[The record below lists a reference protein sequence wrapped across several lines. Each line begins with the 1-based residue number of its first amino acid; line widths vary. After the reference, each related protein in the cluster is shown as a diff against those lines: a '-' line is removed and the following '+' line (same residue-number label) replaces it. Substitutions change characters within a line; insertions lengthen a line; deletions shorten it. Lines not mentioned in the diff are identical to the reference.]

1 VSWGGRYLVEQH
13 GHIMLHYEGLYV
25 GGGEEALLNHVL
37 QLLQQRVKEA
47 ARVQQR
53 DGLVVN
59 LELALAQK
67 FRKFF
72 ERSEPPCASDN
83 TAAANEVARATTV
96 WGGKVQSRRVREWRN
111 RNIYING
118 VHLRVARLEYF
129 CLALRHRVCNLS
141 FSNHFPGKLRRHQ
154 KFWYPTFDAA
164 ALRQHSTGNLQ

>member
-1 VSWGGRYLVEQH
+1 
-13 GHIMLHYEGLYV
+13 MLHYEGLYV

-96 WGGKVQSRRVREWRN
+96 WGGEGAVE
-111 RNIYING
+111 
-118 VHLRVARLEYF
+118 A
-129 CLALRHRVCNLS
+129 CA
-141 FSNHFPGKLRRHQ
+141 
-154 KFWYPTFDAA
+154 
-164 ALRQHSTGNLQ
+164 